1 MVEETVQ
8 FTAEEQGLLYRVARD
23 LLHDHDYGELLAHLL
38 DATIQALGADRGCI
52 LVREE
57 GRFRAT
63 SARNFRSEALAET
76 EEEISST
83 IAQTAVEE

>member
-1 MVEETVQ
+1 MSE
-8 FTAEEQGLLYRVARD
+8 RRD
-23 LLHDHDYGELLAHLL
+23 LEVIADLVPAGSRVLDLGCGTGELLAHLL